1 MNTKK
6 ILNKVAVSIGAATLV
21 LAMSACASHSAT
33 AGTDYGQ
40 VRTEAAAQQNTS
52 NDQTV
57 GTAPAPSNAQNVS
70 SPSGPAMIPGP
81 AKVDNS
87 GAAYT
92 SSSVGSAGNGSA
104 TGTNTNVN
112 LIPQKASSS
121 VTVTQSP
128 SVVAD
133 TSTTTTTVENKPLYT
148 PAPPAP
154 PAPEVT
160 TTTTTESTPM
170 ASSTTEPTQE
180 TTPAPTTTT
189 HRRMRK
195 D

>member
-1 MNTKK
+1 MNTKRIFK
-6 ILNKVAVSIGAATLV
+6 KVAVSIGAATLV

-52 NDQTV
+52 SDQAV
-57 GTAPAPSNAQNVS
+57 GTAPAPVNAKNVTSPS
-70 SPSGPAMIPGP
+70 SPAIIPGP

-104 TGTNTNVN
+104 TGLNTNVN
-112 LIPQKASSS
+112 IIPNKASSS

-128 SVVAD
+128 SVVAE
-133 TSTTTTTVENKPLYT
+133 TTTTTTVESTPL
-148 PAPPAP
+148 PVP

-160 TTTTTESTPM
+160 APPESTPM
-170 ASSTTEPTQE
+170 TSSTQE
-180 TTPAPTTTT
+180 TTPAPEPTT